1 MLDHLW
7 LVWYQN
13 HSWLL
18 ATQSWKITLD
28 LRPKKWGKCSILY
41 ARFEKKSTFGG
52 SQLIIGQKSGWN
64 VRNERRILR
73 KSIGGGGSL
82 AFFITFGIKTTL
94 DYLSK
99 KSKRGVLCI
108 FDTFWDPNDSW
119 LSVKKVKNM
128 LDNIGAF
135 WGKNMSS
142 RGKEGL
148 EHFWWK
154 GVLRICGTGREGGGR
169 VFRICGIFWDLNHN
183 LL

>member
-1 MLDHLW
+1 M
-7 LVWYQN
+7 
-13 HSWLL
+13 
-18 ATQSWKITLD
+18 
-28 LRPKKWGKCSILY
+28 
-41 ARFEKKSTFGG
+41 
-52 SQLIIGQKSGWN
+52 IGQKSGWN

-73 KSIGGGGSL
+73 KSTGGGGSL

-135 WGKNMSS
+135 WGKNMLS

-154 GVLRICGTGREGGGR
+154 GVLRICGTGREGGGKGLQNLWHLLGSKSQFIISQKSLEIIAEYWEKFLLR
-169 VFRICGIFWDLNHN
+169 GGRGSLEHLCN
-183 LL
+183 LLGSKWHFIIGHTNQNYDW